1 MYHGRTPSLFLDRK
15 AKLLDEVPGP
25 ICGCPDPPV
34 GMAGSLSPLVVRLE
48 VPDGIFEQPLDVC
61 ILARNVMHMGCHAKV
76 KVQRENR
83 AHQFGF
89 TNSLSE

>member
-1 MYHGRTPSLFLDRK
+1 MFLDEK

-25 ICGCPDPPV
+25 ICGCPDPPSF
-34 GMAGSLSPLVVRLE
+34 GMAGSLSPLVIRLE
-48 VPDGIFEQPLDVC
+48 FPDGIFEQPLDVC

-89 TNSLSE
+89 TNS